1 MPDSFHFVLDFIE
14 WVCRN
19 RAERVR
25 GRIRGLFSQR
35 VDTAGKWKLNANAF
49 AYKHL
54 FELFTCVF
62 PLYVQSGL
70 QHAQS
75 TTCSV
80 LFKVVYTHSGCK
92 VGLSA
97 LVEV

>member
-1 MPDSFHFVLDFIE
+1 MPMHLHTSTSLKFV
-14 WVCRN
+14 
-19 RAERVR
+19 
-25 GRIRGLFSQR
+25 
-35 VDTAGKWKLNANAF
+35 
-49 AYKHL
+49 
-54 FELFTCVF
+54 TCVF

-75 TTCSV
+75 TICSV

-92 VGLSA
+92 VGLRA